1 MSVDECLMW
10 ISHDSGRK
18 LLSVPH
24 TSFKFQENSGQR
36 KSIRGQGGQGGQGG
50 QEGICVFGRAK

>member
-24 TSFKFQENSGQR
+24 TSFNVQENSGQR
-36 KSIRGQGGQGGQGG
+36 KSIEARPL
-50 QEGICVFGRAK
+50 VFLDELNG